1 MFYLTDIRRKRVFI
15 VGLDRLLLLYLFFV
29 SDLSKSLLYDQVS
42 YPVFSRHDL
51 IFLTFDFKLETGP
64 PKIVYYRDFKN
75 INYLKLESA
84 INNIIWNN
92 IYELNTVD
100 EHVQYLQNN
109 ISDLFPLKRKQFIY
123 PKMY

>member
-1 MFYLTDIRRKRVFI
+1 M
-15 VGLDRLLLLYLFFV
+15 
-29 SDLSKSLLYDQVS
+29 YDQVWC
-42 YPVFSRHDL
+42 PVFSRHDL

-84 INNIIWNN
+84 INNINWNN

-100 EHVQYLQNN
+100 EQVQYLQNN
-109 ISDLFPLKRKQFIY
+109 RFSKKSSGIFIEFSIVH
-123 PKMY
+123 KIGDNNAI